1 MIGRTVSMMADLSEY
16 EALNDIEFS
25 QEVKQLMELF
35 AESWEECRSDECGAC
50 KYRHGKEMYQL
61 LFCLSERYAEK
72 LISNGFAQV
81 RHGRWDDSGRY
92 RFENG
97 DLAIRCTGCGCSL
110 REDEFEKFV
119 WNYCPVCGARMEGGD
134 KNDE

>member
-1 MIGRTVSMMADLSEY
+1 MADLSAY
-16 EALNDIEFS
+16 EDLNDIEFS

-81 RHGRWDDSGRY
+81 RHGRWIKRGYSCG
-92 RFENG
+92 ENEYE
-97 DLAIRCTGCGCSL
+97 CSVCHETEW
-110 REDEFEKFV
+110 RTSASRM
-119 WNYCPVCGARMEGGD
+119 NYCMFCGAKMDLKGESEDG
-134 KNDE
+134 

>member
-25 QEVKQLMELF
+25 QEVKQLMEPF

-72 LISNGFAQV
+72 LISNGFARV
-81 RHGRWDDSGRY
+81 MHGRW
-92 RFENG
+92 
-97 DLAIRCTGCGCSL
+97 IRPHWRNNHFCCDCS
-110 REDEFEKFV
+110 
-119 WNYCPVCGARMEGGD
+119 VCGGEAMHRFFRWNEMGIYPICPNCGAKMD
-134 KNDE
+134 KEE

>member
-1 MIGRTVSMMADLSEY
+1 MSDLSEY

-35 AESWEECRSDECGAC
+35 AESWEECRSDECGTC

-72 LISNGFAQV
+72 LISNGFSWV
-81 RHGRWDDSGRY
+81 MHGRWVTQDETRTK
-92 RFENG
+92 FM
-97 DLAIRCTGCGCSL
+97 CSL
-110 REDEFEKFV
+110 CESKNYGGHEKF
-119 WNYCPVCGARMEGGD
+119 CPNCGARMDGGD

>member
-1 MIGRTVSMMADLSEY
+1 MMADLSEY

-35 AESWEECRSDECGAC
+35 AESWEERRSDECGAC
-50 KYRHGKEMYQL
+50 KYRHGKEMYQS

-81 RHGRWDDSGRY
+81 RHGRWVLVDTDSEQ
-92 RFENG
+92 FFICSECENKEYWEI
-97 DLAIRCTGCGCSL
+97 D
-110 REDEFEKFV
+110 
-119 WNYCPVCGARMEGGD
+119 YCPNCGAKMD
-134 KNDE
+134 KEE

>member
-1 MIGRTVSMMADLSEY
+1 MADLSEY

-81 RHGRWDDSGRY
+81 RHGRWVAQDKTRTK
-92 RFENG
+92 FM
-97 DLAIRCTGCGCSL
+97 CS
-110 REDEFEKFV
+110 
-119 WNYCPVCGARMEGGD
+119 VCESKNHGGD
-134 KNDE
+134 KSDE